1 MGTRADSD
9 INSAVRL
16 LSVMAH
22 ELRLPLSHIKGFVS
36 TLRRPDMEWD
46 EATRGEFLAQI
57 ERETDRLTQLVD
69 ELLKH
74 SNPPNRRVRP
84 RRLACEP
91 QALVAGGVDR
101 VRGLLG
107 GRSLDVD
114 VPADLPVV
122 EVDGPAIERVIANLL
137 QNALKYTPPET
148 RIRLAAQAEDSCL
161 VLRVEDDGPGISMR
175 DRAQIFRGFFRSPG
189 ARDSGQGGSGLGLA
203 ICLSIVSAHGG
214 RIWADARPGG
224 GARFTIA
231 LPLSR
236 MPPLAV
242 SRWTSPP
249 LRRIRAARTNPARAA
264 RTANDP
270 GRSAH
275 RAWRAQGTSAPVDR
289 AWLERNRSSVQWPH
303 GVAPTH
309 RRYPARSP

>member
-137 QNALKYTPPET
+137 HNALKYTPRET
-148 RIRLAAQAEDSCL
+148 RIRLAAQAEDSWL

-236 MPPLAV
+236 MPP
-242 SRWTSPP
+242 
-249 LRRIRAARTNPARAA
+249 RRSL
-264 RTANDP
+264 
-270 GRSAH
+270 GRPH
-275 RAWRAQGTSAPVDR
+275 RRCVEFAPHEQTPHAQH
-289 AWLERNRSSVQWPH
+289 VQQMIQGALLIEH
-303 GVAPTH
+303 GVRRARLH
-309 RRYPARSP
+309 R